1 MDRAGAVDGEAVVS
15 VEVERAPAEEGDA
28 CVLCEE
34 PIAEG
39 DDVVTLATSLTPDE
53 CVAVCLRCARA
64 VGNAANRG

>member
-1 MDRAGAVDGEAVVS
+1 MS
-15 VEVERAPAEEGDA
+15 VEAELAPAEDGDA

-39 DDVVTLATSLTPDE
+39 SLVVTVATSFTPDE

-64 VGNAANRG
+64 VGDATSRR